1 MSSAPHQTR
10 QQSAQQSRE
19 YMRDFKSVDIIAN
32 VCSSPCE
39 MQLARLEPWLA
50 NVGITLQAGA
60 IRIRTTDGG
69 LGVFAIRD
77 VQEGELL
84 CTIPKA
90 AVLSV
95 RTSRIANVLEEHGI
109 RGGLGLI
116 IGILYELSLNTAS
129 RW

>member
-1 MSSAPHQTR
+1 
-10 QQSAQQSRE
+10 
-19 YMRDFKSVDIIAN
+19 
-32 VCSSPCE
+32 
-39 MQLARLEPWLA
+39 MQLARLQQWLA
-50 NVGITLQAGA
+50 SVGITLQADA

-77 VQEGELL
+77 LQAGELL

-95 RTSRIANVLEEHGI
+95 KSSGIANVLEEHSI

>member
-1 MSSAPHQTR
+1 
-10 QQSAQQSRE
+10 
-19 YMRDFKSVDIIAN
+19 
-32 VCSSPCE
+32 
-39 MQLARLEPWLA
+39 MQLARLEQWLA
-50 NVGITLQAGA
+50 DVGITLKAGA
-60 IRIRTTDGG
+60 IRIRTTEGG
-69 LGVFAIRD
+69 LGVFSIRN

-95 RTSRIANVLEEHGI
+95 RTCRIVNVLEEHSI

-116 IGILYELSLNTAS
+116 IGILYELSLDTAS